1 VGIKKTL
8 LQTSNM
14 LMSAFRIRN
23 KLKKLGFLEKY
34 VDDISLDTLPRANIA
49 KPLSSAGMRFN
60 LS

>member
-1 VGIKKTL
+1 
-8 LQTSNM
+8 
-14 LMSAFRIRN
+14 MSAFRIRN